1 MRGMVATTLL
11 TSPRFGRECIGDQQ
25 LRDRGADDPAISK
38 SSLNQENPFM
48 PKKNPATNM
57 TSRIGD
63 EAVRAKTGKTWAQWI
78 AILDK
83 AGAKK
88 MSHNEIA
95 TFLRDK
101 QKLPGWWCQMVAVGY
116 EQSRGLRKVHET
128 AAGFQTSISK
138 TVGASLST
146 LYRAWK
152 DDKVRDTWL
161 PKAPMNVRKATA
173 SKSIRI
179 AWNGDISNLD
189 VRFYSKG
196 KARSQVVIDQVRLKS
211 AADVQRMKKF
221 WSEKL
226 QKLQRLLEA

>member
-1 MRGMVATTLL
+1 MAKR
-11 TSPRFGRECIGDQQ
+11 
-25 LRDRGADDPAISK
+25 
-38 SSLNQENPFM
+38 
-48 PKKNPATNM
+48 PATNM
-57 TSRIGD
+57 SSRIGD
-63 EAVRAKTGKTWAQWI
+63 EAVQAKTGKTWSQWF